1 MKEYRTAGR
10 YVKTNDPDQF
20 KNICSIIRNTSLT
33 KVGQYLEMVDPDMFE
48 IAQEGTA

>member
-10 YVKTNDPDQF
+10 YVKTNDPAQF
-20 KNICSIIRNTSLT
+20 QNICSIIRATSLT

-48 IAQEGTA
+48 IAQEETA

>member
-1 MKEYRTAGR
+1 MKEYTTAGR

-20 KNICSIIRNTSLT
+20 KNICSIIGNTSLT

-48 IAQEGTA
+48 IAQEVAA